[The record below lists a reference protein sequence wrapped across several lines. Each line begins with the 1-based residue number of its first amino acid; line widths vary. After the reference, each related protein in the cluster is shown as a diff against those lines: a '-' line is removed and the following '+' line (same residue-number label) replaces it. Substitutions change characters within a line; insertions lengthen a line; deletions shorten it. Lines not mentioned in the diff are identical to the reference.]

1 MWSGALRPRRWSPAA
16 AIRAARAKEAAR
28 CAPARASESREDP
41 IHLEGHDQV
50 LVEFTPREVAELSGT
65 PKWTVEK
72 AIEQNV
78 LAPVHG
84 KRGRRKRRRLLPLY
98 AVAYVKVVDGVDLR
112 MDVRMKRRLASQLA
126 RLDAHEFS
134 RTRIEL
140 APAVELDVGRL
151 VGDAVQKA
159 EAYGAVRDAM
169 IVEDDT
175 VPGGDPVLR
184 DTHASVY
191 ALAERIADGET
202 LADIQADY
210 PSTPKAAIEAALI
223 YARAHPPVG
232 APPREDRRGG
242 HAAMHVR

>member
-1 MWSGALRPRRWSPAA
+1 MRPRRWNAAA
-16 AIRAARAKEAAR
+16 AIRAARAKEALR
-28 CAPARASESREDP
+28 SSPAGASESREDP
-41 IHLEGHDQV
+41 NHIEGHDQV

-65 PKWTVEK
+65 PKWAIEK

-112 MDVRMKRRLASQLA
+112 MDVRMKRRLASHLA
-126 RLDAHEFS
+126 RLDPHEFPGA
-134 RTRIEL
+134 RIEL

-151 VGDAVQKA
+151 VGDAVQRA
-159 EAYGAVRDAM
+159 EAYGAMRDAM
-169 IVEDDT
+169 IVEDEAA
-175 VPGGDPVLR
+175 PGGDPTLR
-184 DTHASVY
+184 DTQVSVY

-210 PSTPKAAIEAALI
+210 PDTPRAAIEAALI

-232 APPREDRRGG
+232 APPREDRRAS
-242 HAAMHVR
+242 HAAMHAR

>member
-1 MWSGALRPRRWSPAA
+1 MRVRRWSPAA
-16 AIRAARAKEAAR
+16 ALRTARARAVLGR
-28 CAPARASESREDP
+28 PSPAASEKRETS
-41 IHLEGHDQV
+41 IHLEGQNQV
-50 LVEFTPREVAELSGT
+50 LVEFTPREVAELSGA
-65 PKWTVEK
+65 PQWTIEK

-78 LAPVHG
+78 LCPVHG

-112 MDVRMKRRLASQLA
+112 MDLRMKRRLASQLA
-126 RLDAHEFS
+126 GLETHEFI

-169 IVEDDT
+169 IVEDEA
-175 VPGGDPVLR
+175 VPGGEPVLR
-184 DTHASVY
+184 DTRISVY
-191 ALAERIADGET
+191 ALAERIADGESVV
-202 LADIQADY
+202 DIQADH
-210 PSTPKAAIEAALI
+210 PSLPRAAIEAALI

-242 HAAMHVR
+242 HVAMHAR